1 MFDGTS
7 HCIYFMDRLRG
18 NLTKHLLW
26 GHAFEEALLA
36 KDLCLA
42 G

>member
-1 MFDGTS
+1 MFDGRS
-7 HCIYFMDRLRG
+7 HRILWKGLRG

-36 KDLCLA
+36 KALCLA